1 MSTPATPLLG
11 FGQVRHTRLRP
22 RRHAFAYPTYFLMLP
37 LRSLKQRGTPPGAW
51 GINQAGALSF
61 FEEDH
66 GDGRAPEQGGALAW
80 LDELLHSEGIHD
92 ATGEAW
98 LHTYPRVWGYTF
110 KPVSFWYCHRAEGD
124 QQGALRA
131 IVVEV
136 NNTFGERHCYVLD
149 APRYGVEQRAD
160 KVLHVSPFNPV
171 QGHYRFRFLRSE
183 QGAQPRTVARVDY
196 HDGAGASC
204 APVLQTS
211 VSGRLQPLDKAA
223 LRRALWRYPA
233 MTLGVVLHIH
243 VQALALW
250 LKRVPFF
257 THPAAPRRGVS
268 GPGQRPQPDRP
279 PGASS

>member
-1 MSTPATPLLG
+1 MNQPATPLLG

-22 RRHAFAYPTYFLMLP
+22 RRHAFAYPTFFLMLP
-37 LRSLKQRGTPPGAW
+37 LRSLKRQGTPDGAW

-61 FEEDH
+61 FEQDH
-66 GDGRAPEQGGALAW
+66 GDGRPPEHGGALAW
-80 LDELLHSEGIHD
+80 LDEVLQREGIHD

-110 KPVSFWYCHRAEGD
+110 KPVSFWYCHRSDDD
-124 QQGALRA
+124 QHGALRA

-149 APRYGVEQRAD
+149 TPRYGVEQRTD

-171 QGHYRFRFLRSE
+171 QGHYRFRFMRSE
-183 QGAQPRTVARVDY
+183 QGAQARTVARVDY
-196 HDGAGASC
+196 HDGSSEHT
-204 APVLQTS
+204 PVLQTS
-211 VSGRLQPLDKAA
+211 ISGSLHPLTRAT
-223 LRRALWRYPA
+223 LRRALWRHPA

-257 THPAAPRRGVS
+257 AKPAPPRRFVS
-268 GPGQRPQPDRP
+268 GPSTGTRTDTP